1 MNGFA
6 DKRDYI
12 ALQNIWVMNI
22 QAYLT
27 ERNEDARY
35 EIVDD
40 FKDSLVDVTPDGPM
54 ALRSKYDKWEQN
66 IWKEMCLTY
75 LNNWK
80 LNNSFKAAVPDNLSK
95 EFERIKQDNNYIR
108 YRKIIQIIQDSG
120 IGLGSKKTTPTIQR
134 KGYTDG
140 RTIR

>member
-1 MNGFA
+1 MKGFA

-54 ALRSKYDKWEQN
+54 ALRSKYD
-66 IWKEMCLTY
+66 
-75 LNNWK
+75 
-80 LNNSFKAAVPDNLSK
+80 
-95 EFERIKQDNNYIR
+95 
-108 YRKIIQIIQDSG
+108 
-120 IGLGSKKTTPTIQR
+120 
-134 KGYTDG
+134 
-140 RTIR
+140 